1 MRAIGF
7 TAATCMIKSAS
18 GSDKTK
24 HQRNNI
30 HNEVSMSNMSEL
42 AIEIEEVK
50 NRLLATAT
58 NVVEV
63 GTIHQHDRHDLTMAI
78 AASAEAKAY
87 DVSTLNHLASELV
100 GVIHAATEFTVEIA
114 EALESALPVLSVL
127 GDEKSLETAEV
138 IEAAVKS
145 VNTKQVYP
153 E

>member
-1 MRAIGF
+1 
-7 TAATCMIKSAS
+7 MIKNTS

-24 HQRNNI
+24 HQLNNI
-30 HNEVSMSNMSEL
+30 HIEVSMSNMSEL

-50 NRLLATAT
+50 TRLLATAT
-58 NVVEV
+58 KVAKV
-63 GTIHQHDRHDLTMAI
+63 GTIHQHDRHDLNLAI

-100 GVIHAATEFTVEIA
+100 GVIDADTEFTVEIA
-114 EALESALPVLSVL
+114 EALESALPVLTVL
-127 GDEKSLETAEV
+127 GDEESLETAEI